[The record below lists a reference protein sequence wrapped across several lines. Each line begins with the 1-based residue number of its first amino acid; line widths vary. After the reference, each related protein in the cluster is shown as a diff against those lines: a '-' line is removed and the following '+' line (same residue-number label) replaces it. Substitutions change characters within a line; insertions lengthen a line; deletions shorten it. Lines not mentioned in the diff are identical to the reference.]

1 MNSELLDSLMVLN
14 DDMINAL
21 VNKKLILEDR
31 FADMHISQGIDEA
44 FSTEGVLFKK
54 YLSLIKNPDNSD
66 EYILKM
72 AKINSLLSDY
82 EDFNLDRT
90 SLINEIISEYCDEC
104 GAGIQAFDNAFE
116 EVGNKID
123 KIINSKIRTNKKLV
137 LKRWG
142 YHLFLIYF

>member
-1 MNSELLDSLMVLN
+1 MNSELLDRLMALN

-21 VNKKLILEDR
+21 VNKKIILENIFTSMD
-31 FADMHISQGIDEA
+31 INQEIDEA

-54 YLSLIKNPDNSD
+54 YLSLIKNPGNSD
-66 EYILKM
+66 EYILEIS
-72 AKINSLLSDY
+72 KINSLLSDY
-82 EDFNLDRT
+82 EDFSLDRT
-90 SLINEIISEYCDEC
+90 FLINEIISEYCEEC

-137 LKRWG
+137 LKR
-142 YHLFLIYF
+142 

>member
-54 YLSLIKNPDNSD
+54 YLSLIKNPGNSD

>member
-1 MNSELLDSLMVLN
+1 MNSELLDRLMALN
-14 DDMINAL
+14 DDMINVL
-21 VNKKLILEDR
+21 INKKLILEDR

-44 FSTEGVLFKK
+44 FSTEGVLFKE
-54 YLSLIKNPDNSD
+54 YFSLIKNPDNND

-137 LKRWG
+137 LKR
-142 YHLFLIYF
+142 

>member
-1 MNSELLDSLMVLN
+1 MNSELLDSLIMLN

-21 VNKKLILEDR
+21 VNKKIILEDR

-54 YLSLIKNPDNSD
+54 YLSLIKNPGNSD

-137 LKRWG
+137 LKR
-142 YHLFLIYF
+142 

>member
-1 MNSELLDSLMVLN
+1 MNSELLDSLIMLN

-31 FADMHISQGIDEA
+31 FADMHISQAIDEA
-44 FSTEGVLFKK
+44 VSTEGVLFKK
-54 YLSLIKNPDNSD
+54 YLSLIKNPDNSN

-137 LKRWG
+137 LKR
-142 YHLFLIYF
+142 

>member
-1 MNSELLDSLMVLN
+1 MNSELLDRLMVLN

-54 YLSLIKNPDNSD
+54 YLSLIKNPDNSN

-82 EDFNLDRT
+82 QDFNLDRT
-90 SLINEIISEYCDEC
+90 SLINEIISEYCEEC

-137 LKRWG
+137 LKR
-142 YHLFLIYF
+142 

>member
-1 MNSELLDSLMVLN
+1 MNSELLDRLMALN
-14 DDMINAL
+14 DDMINVL
-21 VNKKLILEDR
+21 INKKLILEDR

-54 YLSLIKNPDNSD
+54 YLSLIKNPDNSN

>member
-54 YLSLIKNPDNSD
+54 YLSLIKNPDNSN

-82 EDFNLDRT
+82 EDFSLDRT
-90 SLINEIISEYCDEC
+90 FLINEIISEYCEEC

-116 EVGNKID
+116 EVGKKID
-123 KIINSKIRTNKKLV
+123 ETVDSKIDTDKKLV
-137 LKRWG
+137 LKR
-142 YHLFLIYF
+142 

>member
-54 YLSLIKNPDNSD
+54 YLSLIKNPDNSN

-137 LKRWG
+137 LKR
-142 YHLFLIYF
+142 

>member
-1 MNSELLDSLMVLN
+1 MNSELLDRLMALK
-14 DDMINAL
+14 DDMINVL
-21 VNKKLILEDR
+21 VNKKIILENIFTSMD
-31 FADMHISQGIDEA
+31 INQEIDEA

-54 YLSLIKNPDNSD
+54 YLSLIKNPGNSD

-137 LKRWG
+137 LKR
-142 YHLFLIYF
+142 

>member
-1 MNSELLDSLMVLN
+1 MNSELLDSLIMLN

-54 YLSLIKNPDNSD
+54 YLSLIKNPDNSN

-137 LKRWG
+137 LKR
-142 YHLFLIYF
+142 

>member
-1 MNSELLDSLMVLN
+1 MNSELLDSLIMLN

-21 VNKKLILEDR
+21 VNKKIILEDR

-54 YLSLIKNPDNSD
+54 YLSLIKNPGNSD

-72 AKINSLLSDY
+72 AKINSLLSVY

-137 LKRWG
+137 LKR
-142 YHLFLIYF
+142 

>member
-1 MNSELLDSLMVLN
+1 MNSELLDRLMALN
-14 DDMINAL
+14 DDMINVL

-54 YLSLIKNPDNSD
+54 YLSLIKNPDNSN

-137 LKRWG
+137 LKR
-142 YHLFLIYF
+142 

>member
-1 MNSELLDSLMVLN
+1 MNSELLDSLIMLN

-21 VNKKLILEDR
+21 VNKKIILEDR

-54 YLSLIKNPDNSD
+54 YLSLIKNPGNSD

>member
-14 DDMINAL
+14 DNMINAL

-54 YLSLIKNPDNSD
+54 YLSLIKNPDNSN

-137 LKRWG
+137 LKR
-142 YHLFLIYF
+142 

>member
-54 YLSLIKNPDNSD
+54 YLSLIKNPDNSN
-66 EYILKM
+66 EYTLKM

-137 LKRWG
+137 LKR
-142 YHLFLIYF
+142 

>member
-1 MNSELLDSLMVLN
+1 MNSELLDSLIMLN
-14 DDMINAL
+14 DDMINVL

-54 YLSLIKNPDNSD
+54 YLSLIKNPDNSN

-137 LKRWG
+137 LKR
-142 YHLFLIYF
+142 

>member
-14 DDMINAL
+14 DNMINAL

-54 YLSLIKNPDNSD
+54 YLSLIKNPDNSN

-123 KIINSKIRTNKKLV
+123 KIINSKIRKNKKLV
-137 LKRWG
+137 LKR
-142 YHLFLIYF
+142 

>member
-1 MNSELLDSLMVLN
+1 MNSELLDRLMALN
-14 DDMINAL
+14 DDMINVL

-54 YLSLIKNPDNSD
+54 YLSLIKNPGNSD

-82 EDFNLDRT
+82 EDFSLDRT
-90 SLINEIISEYCDEC
+90 FLINEIISEYCEEC
-104 GAGIQAFDNAFE
+104 GVGIQAFDNAFE
-116 EVGNKID
+116 EVGKKID
-123 KIINSKIRTNKKLV
+123 ETVDSKIDTDKKLV
-137 LKRWG
+137 LKR
-142 YHLFLIYF
+142 

>member
-1 MNSELLDSLMVLN
+1 MNSELLDRLMALN

-54 YLSLIKNPDNSD
+54 YLSLIKNPDNSN

-82 EDFNLDRT
+82 QDFNLDRT
-90 SLINEIISEYCDEC
+90 SLINEIISEYCEEC

-137 LKRWG
+137 LKR
-142 YHLFLIYF
+142 

>member
-1 MNSELLDSLMVLN
+1 MNSELLDSLIMLN

-31 FADMHISQGIDEA
+31 FADMHIIQGIDEA

-54 YLSLIKNPDNSD
+54 YLSLIKNPGNSD

-116 EVGNKID
+116 EVGKKID
-123 KIINSKIRTNKKLV
+123 ETIDSKIDTEKKLV
-137 LKRWG
+137 LKR
-142 YHLFLIYF
+142 

>member
-1 MNSELLDSLMVLN
+1 MNSELLDRLMALN
-14 DDMINAL
+14 DDMINVL

-54 YLSLIKNPDNSD
+54 YLSLIKNPGNSD

-82 EDFNLDRT
+82 EDFSLDRT
-90 SLINEIISEYCDEC
+90 FLINEIIREYCEEC
-104 GAGIQAFDNAFE
+104 GVGIQAFDNAFE
-116 EVGNKID
+116 EVGKKID
-123 KIINSKIRTNKKLV
+123 ETVDSKIDTDKKLV
-137 LKRWG
+137 LKR
-142 YHLFLIYF
+142 

>member
-1 MNSELLDSLMVLN
+1 MNSELLDRLMALN

-54 YLSLIKNPDNSD
+54 YLSLIKNPDNSN

-82 EDFNLDRT
+82 QDFNLDRT

-137 LKRWG
+137 LKR
-142 YHLFLIYF
+142 

>member
-1 MNSELLDSLMVLN
+1 MNSELLDRLMALN
-14 DDMINAL
+14 DDMINVL
-21 VNKKLILEDR
+21 INKKLILEDR

-44 FSTEGVLFKK
+44 FSTEGVLFKE

-137 LKRWG
+137 LKR
-142 YHLFLIYF
+142 

>member
-1 MNSELLDSLMVLN
+1 MNSELLDRLMALK
-14 DDMINAL
+14 DDMINVL
-21 VNKKLILEDR
+21 VNKKIILENIFTSMD
-31 FADMHISQGIDEA
+31 INQEIDEA

-54 YLSLIKNPDNSD
+54 YLSLIKNPGNSD
-66 EYILKM
+66 EYILEIS
-72 AKINSLLSDY
+72 KINSLLSDY

-137 LKRWG
+137 LKR
-142 YHLFLIYF
+142 

>member
-1 MNSELLDSLMVLN
+1 MNSELLDRLMALN
-14 DDMINAL
+14 DDMINVL
-21 VNKKLILEDR
+21 VNKKIILEDR

-54 YLSLIKNPDNSD
+54 YLSLIKNPGNSD

-137 LKRWG
+137 LKR
-142 YHLFLIYF
+142 

>member
-1 MNSELLDSLMVLN
+1 MNSELLDRLMVLN

-54 YLSLIKNPDNSD
+54 YLSLIKNPDNSN

-137 LKRWG
+137 LKR
-142 YHLFLIYF
+142 

>member
-1 MNSELLDSLMVLN
+1 MNSELLDRLMALN

-54 YLSLIKNPDNSD
+54 YLSLIKNPDNSN

-137 LKRWG
+137 LKR
-142 YHLFLIYF
+142 

>member
-54 YLSLIKNPDNSD
+54 YLSLIKNPGNSD

-137 LKRWG
+137 LKR
-142 YHLFLIYF
+142 

>member
-1 MNSELLDSLMVLN
+1 MALK
-14 DDMINAL
+14 DDMINVL
-21 VNKKLILEDR
+21 VNKKIILENIFTSMD
-31 FADMHISQGIDEA
+31 INQEIDEA

-54 YLSLIKNPDNSD
+54 YLSLIKNPDNSN

-123 KIINSKIRTNKKLV
+123 KIINSKIRTNKLD
-137 LKRWG
+137 
-142 YHLFLIYF
+142 

>member
-1 MNSELLDSLMVLN
+1 MNSELLDRLMALK
-14 DDMINAL
+14 DDMINVL
-21 VNKKLILEDR
+21 VNKKIILENIFTSMD
-31 FADMHISQGIDEA
+31 INQEIDEA

-54 YLSLIKNPDNSD
+54 YLSLIKNPDNSN

-137 LKRWG
+137 LKR
-142 YHLFLIYF
+142 

>member
-1 MNSELLDSLMVLN
+1 
-14 DDMINAL
+14 MINAL

-54 YLSLIKNPDNSD
+54 YLSLIKNPDNSN

-137 LKRWG
+137 LKR
-142 YHLFLIYF
+142 

>member
-54 YLSLIKNPDNSD
+54 YLSLIKNPDNSN
-66 EYILKM
+66 EYILEIS
-72 AKINSLLSDY
+72 KINSLLSDY

-137 LKRWG
+137 LKR
-142 YHLFLIYF
+142 

>member
-137 LKRWG
+137 LKR
-142 YHLFLIYF
+142 

>member
-1 MNSELLDSLMVLN
+1 MNSELLDRLMALN
-14 DDMINAL
+14 DDMINVL

-54 YLSLIKNPDNSD
+54 YLSLIKNPGNSD

-137 LKRWG
+137 LKR
-142 YHLFLIYF
+142 

>member
-1 MNSELLDSLMVLN
+1 MNSELLDSLIMLN

-21 VNKKLILEDR
+21 VNKKIILEDR

-54 YLSLIKNPDNSD
+54 YLSLIKNPDNSN

-137 LKRWG
+137 LKR
-142 YHLFLIYF
+142 

>member
-14 DDMINAL
+14 DNMINAL

-54 YLSLIKNPDNSD
+54 YLSLIKNPDNSN
-66 EYILKM
+66 EYTLKM
-72 AKINSLLSDY
+72 AKINSLLNDY

-137 LKRWG
+137 LKR
-142 YHLFLIYF
+142 

>member
-14 DDMINAL
+14 DNMINAL

-54 YLSLIKNPDNSD
+54 YLSLIKNPDNSN

-123 KIINSKIRTNKKLV
+123 KIINSKIRKNKKLV